1 MITTKPNRFT
11 RFARFLGVVTVTLML
26 INVIMSARV
35 AQDGLAID
43 ALSTKEKALKTEI
56 RDLEQQLFTKTS
68 LNDLYVQAQS
78 LGYVPPTTIVTVDT
92 HQPLAFER

>member
-1 MITTKPNRFT
+1 MTTTKPNRFT

-43 ALSTKEKALKTEI
+43 ALSIKEVALKTEI

-68 LNDLYVQAQS
+68 LNDLYVQAQA
-78 LGYVPPTTIVTVDT
+78 LGYVPPTTIVTVGI